1 MAGVVLFCGCQYVL
15 GLHGGTLEDAG
26 ISTGGTG
33 GTLLSTS
40 DNTGGAGAATG
51 GGRSGAPGDDA
62 GGDSSGVGAAA
73 ADTREL
79 GGSSGAGGKD
89 TTKADPGG
97 EGGGAG
103 GVGGD
108 SRANTGGSSGPAGV
122 DGGYADGGADPG
134 DPPNEVACAAPWRAS
149 AVSARLFS
157 VNSGGT
163 TACGFGGKELPASV
177 AAVDTANFRRSAA
190 CGACVRVR
198 TVTSG
203 ASVVVPIVE
212 ASGSGGMLLS
222 RAAMDQI
229 APGADVATVDW
240 TLVACDVGTSPVH
253 YRIKDGT
260 TASYLAIQV
269 RNARYPL
276 SSVSIVT
283 TAGLRALTLRSDG
296 SWETSGAGTGPVTF
310 RLTDINGQ
318 SFDDANVRLVPQ
330 SDFVGQGQFP
340 ACH

>member
-1 MAGVVLFCGCQYVL
+1 MAGTVLLCGCQYVL
-15 GLHGGTLEDAG
+15 GLHAGTLEDAG

-33 GTLLSTS
+33 ATLVSPS
-40 DNTGGAGAATG
+40 ENTGGRGAATG
-51 GGRSGAPGDDA
+51 GSRSGGPGDDT
-62 GGDSSGVGAAA
+62 GGNSAGVGTAAG
-73 ADTREL
+73 DTPDL
-79 GGSSGAGGKD
+79 GGSSGVGGTDTSHAG
-89 TTKADPGG
+89 PGG
-97 EGGGAG
+97 ERGGAG

-108 SRANTGGSSGPAGV
+108 GRANTGGSSGPAGM
-122 DGGYADGGADPG
+122 DGGFADAGADAG
-134 DPPNEVACAAPWRAS
+134 DPPHEVACAAPWRAS
-149 AVSARLFS
+149 TVSAHLLA

-163 TACGFGGKELPASV
+163 TACGFGGKDLPASV
-177 AAVDTANFRRSAA
+177 AAVDTANFRGSAA
-190 CGACVRVR
+190 CGACLRVR
-198 TVTSG
+198 AVTSG
-203 ASVVVPIVE
+203 ASAVVPVVE

-240 TLVACDVGTSPVH
+240 TLVACDVGTSPVR
-253 YRIKDGT
+253 YRIKEGT

-283 TAGLRALTLRSDG
+283 AAGLLPFTLRSDG

-330 SDFVGQGQFP
+330 SDFVGKGQFP